1 MSCGHFPRCAPPVP
15 RVRRLAAAAAA
26 AIALCSHM
34 TATAE
39 EKPLW
44 EAGLGL
50 AAMRIPAY
58 RGSDQSN
65 HLVLPFP
72 YLVYRGEFLKA
83 DRNGVRGQLFE
94 SDDID
99 FTLSAA
105 LSPPASSRKI
115 RARDGMPD
123 LDANFEIG
131 PQIDVSLWRNVRR
144 SRQIK
149 FQMPVRAAFTLDR
162 RPQSIG
168 WVIHPR
174 LNLDITDLPGMAGWD
189 LGWQFGPLFGD
200 RRQHAYFYSVDA
212 AYATA
217 NRPAYRARGGYSGM
231 ESLLGVSRRF
241 SGHWLGAF
249 VRYDNLQNA
258 RFADSPLV
266 RTRHYFVFGVA
277 VSWILGESSTRVPAD
292 D

>member
-65 HLVLPFP
+65 HLVLPLP

-174 LNLDITDLPGMAGWD
+174 PEPGHHRSARHGW
-189 LGWQFGPLFGD
+189 LGFGFAIRSSFRRPTPTRVFLQRGCGLRHGQSSRLSGPRRLQRHGVPVGRIPPFLRTLVGRVRALRQPAERALCRQPLGA
-200 RRQHAYFYSVDA
+200 HASLFCL
-212 AYATA
+212 
-217 NRPAYRARGGYSGM
+217 RRGGVVDPGR
-231 ESLLGVSRRF
+231 VV
-241 SGHWLGAF
+241 HAGAC
-249 VRYDNLQNA
+249 R
-258 RFADSPLV
+258 
-266 RTRHYFVFGVA
+266 
-277 VSWILGESSTRVPAD
+277 
-292 D
+292 

>member
-1 MSCGHFPRCAPPVP
+1 MSCGHFSLCAPPVP
-15 RVRRLAAAAAA
+15 RVRRLAVVAG
-26 AIALCSHM
+26 IALCVHM

-39 EKPLW
+39 DKPLW
-44 EAGLGL
+44 EAGLGV

-58 RGSDQSN
+58 RGSDQRN
-65 HLVLPFP
+65 NLVLPLP

-83 DRNGVRGQLFE
+83 DRDGVRGQLFE

-99 FTLSAA
+99 FTISAA

-115 RARDGMPD
+115 RAREGMPD

-131 PQIDVSLWRNVRR
+131 PQIDVPLWRNARQ
-144 SRQIK
+144 SRQLK
-149 FQMPVRAAFTLDR
+149 FQMPVRAAFTVAHR
-162 RPQSIG
+162 SENIG
-168 WVIHPR
+168 WIAHPR
-174 LNLDITDLPGMAGWD
+174 LNLDVTDLPGLPGWNFG
-189 LGWQFGPLFGD
+189 LQSGPLFGD
-200 RRQHAYFYSVDA
+200 RRQHAYFYGVNA

-217 NRPAYRARGGYSGM
+217 NRPAYRAGGGYSGM

-241 SGHWLGAF
+241 PGHWLGAF
-249 VRYDNLQNA
+249 VRYDNLQHA

-277 VSWILGESSTRVPAD
+277 VSWILGESPTRVAAND
-292 D
+292 